1 MSNVT
6 SLAVDL
12 AKNVFQLYGIDA
24 NRKEVLKKRIKR
36 SQLLEF
42 MANLNPC
49 DVYMEGCGSANYWGR
64 KFKELGHKV
73 KLINPKYVKPY
84 VKRNKNDLNDAAG
97 IISAA
102 YDPNMK
108 FSEVKNEEQQD
119 VQSTHRIRSRLI
131 SQRTALANQIRGLL
145 AEYGITIPK
154 GISNISKHLPRII
167 GNNEGN
173 FSGLMLGNLISLH
186 EDFMYLNKKLASYD
200 EKIDIMFKSNEVCQR
215 LKKIPGI
222 GRIGATILAAVL
234 GNGAGFKNGRHFAA
248 FLGLVPKEHSSGDQK
263 KLLGISKGGDT
274 YIRTVLIHGARA
286 AVRCSKGKDDPHSKW
301 INCLKTRAANNVTAV
316 ALANKTA
323 RIAWA
328 IVHGNGDY
336 NPNHK
341 PPEFADP
348 AINNAS
354 EFATAH
360 NKVRA
365 HSLAQLGS

>member
-6 SLAVDL
+6 SIAVDL

-24 NRKEVLKKRIKR
+24 NRKVVLKKRLKR

-42 MANLNPC
+42 MANLTPC

-97 IISAA
+97 IMSAA

-145 AEYGITIPK
+145 AEYGIIIPK
-154 GISNISKHLPRII
+154 GIGNISKHLPRII
-167 GNNEGN
+167 GNNEGD

-186 EDFMYLNKKLASYD
+186 EDFMYLNKKLAIYD
-200 EKIDIMFKSNEVCQR
+200 EKIDIVFKSNEVCQR
-215 LKKIPGI
+215 LKKIPGV

-248 FLGLVPKEHSSGDQK
+248 FLGLVPKQHSSGDQK
-263 KLLGISKGGDT
+263 VLLGISKGGDT

-301 INCLKTRAANNVTAV
+301 INHLKTRAANNVTAV
-316 ALANKTA
+316 ALANKMA

-328 IVHGNGDY
+328 IVRGNGDY

-341 PPEFADP
+341 PPEFADL
-348 AINNAS
+348 AANNAS

-365 HSLAQLGS
+365 HSLA